1 MTRKHFRTT
10 PVAAQK
16 SARGSMPSST
26 AYTGTSS
33 RKNRLSQLKTEMNG
47 PQCSGKCSDHPRPS
61 YPMMLWALAGA
72 VSIAIVLCV
81 SLGLCDLGGTL
92 LSSAPVHNSCDSCDP
107 HSTNNPTTKE
117 NSQAENI
124 SDGHA
129 GAHND
134 TTSATT
140 PRAAQE
146 LSNLRQQL
154 EKRLD
159 PYGDAVALAVVDVDS
174 GDCCKLHAD
183 KAFVSASM
191 IKLTILAA
199 YSQAL
204 DQKRID
210 PCARVRLRDMHVVG
224 GTGKIQS
231 EQHRSYSYDE
241 LCRYMIMY
249 SDNTASNALIDAL
262 GIQTINTCAQELGC
276 TRTVL
281 NRKFMQLNTGI
292 ENWTSAN
299 DMATLLRAF
308 AQKHAASTEACEQA
322 LNYLS
327 QQTDDEGLTQG
338 ITSGHFAHKTGSLNT
353 IRHDGG
359 IVMCA
364 HPYVLVVL
372 SDIGAGHANKLMA
385 QIAADVDTYMNKR

>member
-1 MTRKHFRTT
+1 
-10 PVAAQK
+10 
-16 SARGSMPSST
+16 
-26 AYTGTSS
+26 
-33 RKNRLSQLKTEMNG
+33 
-47 PQCSGKCSDHPRPS
+47 
-61 YPMMLWALAGA
+61 MMLWALAGA

-81 SLGLCDLGGTL
+81 SLGLCDLGNTL

-107 HSTNNPTTKE
+107 HSTNNPTKE
-117 NSQAENI
+117 NSQAGNI

-174 GDCCKLHAD
+174 GDYCKLHAD